1 MVTLTAMTLLLVTGR
16 AEAEKLGGE
25 GEPKGD
31 EFLRQK
37 KPKVAKDYYVV
48 PTGQSH
54 QCSIV
59 AGEWEKKP
67 AGALGGAPYAS
78 ADYAKAAL
86 KTFPECKGGEPDEE
100 TDKKHRKKMKRGG
113 AAYSNHPHDVDGSI
127 SERALAI
134 RTRRPCG
141 SSWRNRHFNIFPST
155 SCS

>member
-1 MVTLTAMTLLLVTGR
+1 MRVLMVTLTAMTLLLVTGR
-16 AEAEKLGGE
+16 AEAVNLGGE

-37 KPKVAKDYYVV
+37 KPKFAKDYYVV

-67 AGALGGAPYAS
+67 AGALGAFPYAS

-86 KTFPECKGGEPDEE
+86 KTFPECKGGAGRGDEQKTSE
-100 TDKKHRKKMKRGG
+100 KMK
-113 AAYSNHPHDVDGSI
+113 APH
-127 SERALAI
+127 
-134 RTRRPCG
+134 
-141 SSWRNRHFNIFPST
+141 
-155 SCS
+155 

>member
-16 AEAEKLGGE
+16 AEAGILGGE

-86 KTFPECKGGEPDEE
+86 KTFPECKGG
-100 TDKKHRKKMKRGG
+100 
-113 AAYSNHPHDVDGSI
+113 S
-127 SERALAI
+127 
-134 RTRRPCG
+134 RTRRRT
-141 SSWRNRHFNIFPST
+141 RNIGKNETTALARLVRAIGWVIGGFVT
-155 SCS
+155 

>member
-1 MVTLTAMTLLLVTGR
+1 MSPRVTNSCGR
-16 AEAEKLGGE
+16 RS
-25 GEPKGD
+25 
-31 EFLRQK
+31 LRS
-37 KPKVAKDYYVV
+37 PRTIIYYVV

-100 TDKKHRKKMKRGG
+100 TDTKHRKK
-113 AAYSNHPHDVDGSI
+113 
-127 SERALAI
+127 
-134 RTRRPCG
+134 
-141 SSWRNRHFNIFPST
+141 
-155 SCS
+155 

>member
-1 MVTLTAMTLLLVTGR
+1 MRVLMVTLTAMTLLLVTGR
-16 AEAEKLGGE
+16 AEAAKLGVK

-67 AGALGGAPYAS
+67 AGALGAFPYAS

-100 TDKKHRKKMKRGG
+100 TSPDKKHRKK
-113 AAYSNHPHDVDGSI
+113 
-127 SERALAI
+127 
-134 RTRRPCG
+134 
-141 SSWRNRHFNIFPST
+141 
-155 SCS
+155 

>member
-1 MVTLTAMTLLLVTGR
+1 MVTLTVMTLLLVTGW

-37 KPKVAKDYYVV
+37 KPKVAKDCYVV

-67 AGALGGAPYAS
+67 ARSALSHMQVQTMRRQRSKHFPNARVGSRTRKRPPT
-78 ADYAKAAL
+78 
-86 KTFPECKGGEPDEE
+86 KTSE
-100 TDKKHRKKMKRGG
+100 KMKP
-113 AAYSNHPHDVDGSI
+113 PH
-127 SERALAI
+127 
-134 RTRRPCG
+134 
-141 SSWRNRHFNIFPST
+141 
-155 SCS
+155 

>member
-1 MVTLTAMTLLLVTGR
+1 MRVLMVTLTAMTLLLVTGR
-16 AEAEKLGGE
+16 AEALKGE

-67 AGALGGAPYAS
+67 ARSALS
-78 ADYAKAAL
+78 HMQVQTMRRQRSKH
-86 KTFPECKGGEPDEE
+86 FPNA
-100 TDKKHRKKMKRGG
+100 R
-113 AAYSNHPHDVDGSI
+113 VGS
-127 SERALAI
+127 
-134 RTRRPCG
+134 RTRR
-141 SSWRNRHFNIFPST
+141 RTRRRIKNIGKNENAALARLVRAIGWGIGGFVS
-155 SCS
+155 